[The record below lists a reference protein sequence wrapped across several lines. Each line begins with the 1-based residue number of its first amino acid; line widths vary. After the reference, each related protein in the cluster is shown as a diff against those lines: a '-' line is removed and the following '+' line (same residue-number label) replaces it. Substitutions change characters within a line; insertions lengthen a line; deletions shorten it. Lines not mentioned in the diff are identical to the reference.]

1 MERKTRR
8 MKMKTVESL
17 VCLVKSVENQF
28 TTIDLQNETSVDMNV
43 TLCNVT
49 VTDPNGNRY
58 SCDNFFLKSRLIRY
72 VHLSRTVDIF
82 QAMKDVVRKTFPAR
96 VKRPAAYTLKRKKII
111 ARQEKLKREVQN
123 MKSKGPKS

>member
-17 VCLVKSVENQF
+17 VCLVKSVENQY

-43 TLCNVT
+43 TLCDVT
-49 VTDPNGNRY
+49 VTDPNGQRY

-72 VHLSRTVDIF
+72 VHLSQTVDVF
-82 QAMKDVVRKTFPAR
+82 QVMKDVIRKTFPPR
-96 VKRPAAYTLKRKKII
+96 VKKPTAYSLKRKKVM

-123 MKSKGPKS
+123 MNKEGSKS